1 MLQFLK
7 LITIFASSV
16 EKDWRHR
23 EEQLSFDPSENLQVY
38 CMRAR
43 SLKAASPA
51 VAYILLTPC
60 LGESAHIYTCR
71 CELFFH
77 SYAYG
82 YCRTF

>member
-1 MLQFLK
+1 MIQLSKKMLTFVP
-7 LITIFASSV
+7 SV

-23 EEQLSFDPSENLQVY
+23 EELLSFDLSENQQNSSDKGK
-38 CMRAR
+38 

-77 SYAYG
+77 SYYHG
-82 YCRTF
+82 YC

>member
-1 MLQFLK
+1 MFGVSK
-7 LITIFASSV
+7 KMFTFVAWFRKRS
-16 EKDWRHR
+16 RHR

-60 LGESAHIYTCR
+60 LGGVSSHIY
-71 CELFFH
+71 LQV
-77 SYAYG
+77 
-82 YCRTF
+82 